1 VQLTER
7 GSAALAR
14 ARAFHA
20 RSEVGLAQRIG
31 PREAAAFR
39 SVLTQP
45 ARVDESGATA
55 SAIRPM

>member
-1 VQLTER
+1 MQLTER
-7 GSAALAR
+7 GRAALAS

-20 RSEVGLAQRIG
+20 RFEAELAQRIG

-39 SVLTQP
+39 SVLTQL
-45 ARVDESGATA
+45 ARVDVSGATA